1 MTFLRLDKLG
11 LFLVL
16 KKKVDSGKLRLRVS
30 VASFLRER
38 EGKKRVACGSKS
50 RIISND
56 LAFQILEKLRLASQ
70 RSGHQ
75 PMGSHQSYVAVLVP
89 D

>member
-1 MTFLRLDKLG
+1 MCN
-11 LFLVL
+11 
-16 KKKVDSGKLRLRVS
+16 KK
-30 VASFLRER
+30 REEEKRERDAVQR